1 MAPQIALDVI
11 GKTGGGNRSRGD
23 AFAFQFAAM
32 LGDRR
37 GATVSTADTENNRVS
52 LLLNF
57 GP

>member
-11 GKTGGGNRSRGD
+11 GKTGGGNWSSGD
-23 AFAFQFAAM
+23 AFAFQLAAM

-37 GATVSTADTENNRVS
+37 GATVSTTDTKNNCVS